1 MGKRNCA
8 VEGCNALEFRSNGIC
23 NRHMRDEMA
32 IREIDLE
39 ELRATAQEE
48 TDESKHA
55 LGQKANAEA
64 KGEEFECP
72 RGCGKMSYQDEQVGV
87 SDLGLA
93 FFIGIPV
100 LAGIYFIWSFIAY
113 DWSNTAIATNGSPPH
128 PSVGILALFGIAWF
142 GFAASSFGL
151 INSKTHVCNSCYG
164 RMFEEK
170 AMAYIFDKESLSKLN
185 SLIDSMAPH
194 TSDLKCPICDEKMG
208 RFSVPYTP
216 SDDSGGHGRTSGRVP
231 KSAEGLVAGLAIAVV
246 VTAVKAMVPDAEET
260 IDLDACRECR
270 VVWFD
275 ASERGEL
282 EDGTIN

>member
-1 MGKRNCA
+1 
-8 VEGCNALEFRSNGIC
+8 
-23 NRHMRDEMA
+23 MRDEMA

-39 ELRATAQEE
+39 ELQATAQEE

-55 LGQKANAEA
+55 LVKMVNTGP

-72 RGCGKMSYQDEQVGV
+72 KGCGKMSYQDEQVGI

-93 FFIGIPV
+93 SFIGIPV
-100 LAGIYFIWSFIAY
+100 LAGIYFIWSFMVY
-113 DWSNTAIATNGSPPH
+113 DWSNTALATNGSPPH
-128 PSVGILALFGIAWF
+128 PSIGILVLFGIAWF
-142 GFAASSFGL
+142 GSMPFGL
-151 INSKTHVCNSCYG
+151 IKSKTHVCNSCNG

-194 TSDLKCPICDEKMG
+194 TSDLKCPVCDEKMG

-216 SDDSGGHGRTSGRVP
+216 SDDFEGHGRTRRRVP
-231 KSAEGLVAGLAIAVV
+231 DSAEGLVAGLAIAAV
-246 VTAVKAMVPDAEET
+246 VTAVKAMVPNAEET

>member
-1 MGKRNCA
+1 
-8 VEGCNALEFRSNGIC
+8 
-23 NRHMRDEMA
+23 MRDEMA

-55 LGQKANAEA
+55 LRQMANTGP

-72 RGCGKMSYQDEQVGV
+72 KGCGKMSYQDEQVGI

-93 FFIGIPV
+93 SFIGIPV
-100 LAGIYFIWSFIAY
+100 LAGIYFIWSFMVY
-113 DWSNTAIATNGSPPH
+113 DWSNTALATNGSPPH
-128 PSVGILALFGIAWF
+128 PSIGILVLFGIAWF
-142 GFAASSFGL
+142 GSMPFGL
-151 INSKTHVCNSCYG
+151 IKSKTHVCNSCNG

-194 TSDLKCPICDEKMG
+194 TSDLKCPVCDEKMG
-208 RFSVPYTP
+208 RFSVSYTP
-216 SDDSGGHGRTSGRVP
+216 SDDFEGHGRTRRRVP
-231 KSAEGLVAGLAIAVV
+231 DSAEGLVAGLAIAAV
-246 VTAVKAMVPDAEET
+246 VTAVKAMVPNAEET

>member
-23 NRHMRDEMA
+23 NRHMRDEIA

-39 ELRATAQEE
+39 ELRASAQEE
-48 TDESKHA
+48 TDESEHT
-55 LGQKANAEA
+55 LGQMANAGP

-87 SDLGLA
+87 SGLGFA
-93 FFIGIPV
+93 SFFGIPV
-100 LAGIYFIWSFIAY
+100 LVVIYFVWSFMAY
-113 DWSNTAIATNGSPPH
+113 DWSNTALATNGSPPH
-128 PSVGILALFGIAWF
+128 PSIGILALFGIAWF
-142 GFAASSFGL
+142 GLMPFGL
-151 INSKTHVCNSCYG
+151 IRSKTHVCNSCHG

-185 SLIDSMAPH
+185 SLIESMTPH

-208 RFSVPYTP
+208 SFSVPYTP
-216 SDDSGGHGRTSGRVP
+216 SDDFEGHGRTRRRVP
-231 KSAEGLVAGLAIAVV
+231 KSAEGLVAGLAIAAV
-246 VTAVKAMVPDAEET
+246 VTAVKAMVPNAEET
-260 IDLDACRECR
+260 IDLDACRGCR

>member
-39 ELRATAQEE
+39 ELQAAAQEE
-48 TDESKHA
+48 TDESEPA
-55 LGQKANAEA
+55 LA
-64 KGEEFECP
+64 
-72 RGCGKMSYQDEQVGV
+72 
-87 SDLGLA
+87 LA
-93 FFIGIPV
+93 V
-100 LAGIYFIWSFIAY
+100 IYFICSFMVY
-113 DWSNTAIATNGSPPH
+113 DWSNTALEANGSPPH
-128 PSVGILALFGIAWF
+128 PSVGILALFAIAWF
-142 GFAASSFGL
+142 GFMPFGL
-151 INSKTHVCNSCYG
+151 IRSKTHVCNSCYG

-170 AMAYIFDKESLSKLN
+170 AMAYIFDKESLSKIN

-216 SDDSGGHGRTSGRVP
+216 SDDFEGHGRTRRRVP
-231 KSAEGLVAGLAIAVV
+231 KSAEGLVAGLAIAAV
-246 VTAVKAMVPDAEET
+246 VTAVKVIVPNAEET